1 VCKPCR
7 YVRSIAPKVHPP
19 RWLVSIALNRF
30 VDQDTYLLAT
40 QQSVTLS
47 NELRDI
53 ADKQQPAQLQQPQ
66 TSDAQVSDRQRA
78 DGEAAQ
84 AGAPMARRSWY
95 CHRSPTDNILVASGK
110 WMDKAVPWMPNR
122 YQGLLSSSLQ
132 GAHLAFWQGLVAT
145 PTVVSQIMALV
156 ASVSYLCCPGC
167 AGRFPNWCI
176 CGRYAASDYWF
187 SIAHG
192 LCLWA
197 LLNNSFA
204 MQPLQGRL
212 LCRSAVAFAKPDAGL
227 MSQSM

>member
-1 VCKPCR
+1 
-7 YVRSIAPKVHPP
+7 
-19 RWLVSIALNRF
+19 
-30 VDQDTYLLAT
+30 
-40 QQSVTLS
+40 
-47 NELRDI
+47 
-53 ADKQQPAQLQQPQ
+53 
-66 TSDAQVSDRQRA
+66 
-78 DGEAAQ
+78 
-84 AGAPMARRSWY
+84 
-95 CHRSPTDNILVASGK
+95 
-110 WMDKAVPWMPNR
+110 MDKAVPWMPNR

-197 LLNNSFA
+197 LLNNSST
-204 MQPLQGRL
+204 MQPLSSRLDSRLWRLAVQTLQKEMLLNLQEHMQG
-212 LCRSAVAFAKPDAGL
+212 
-227 MSQSM
+227 